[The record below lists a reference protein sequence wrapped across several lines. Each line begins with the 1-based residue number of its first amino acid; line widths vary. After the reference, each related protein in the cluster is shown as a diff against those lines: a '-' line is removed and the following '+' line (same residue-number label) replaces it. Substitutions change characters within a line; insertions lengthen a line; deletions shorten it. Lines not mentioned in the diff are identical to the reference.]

1 MEQQP
6 IKTILIVDD
15 QPEVR
20 ELVSVTLEIGPYRI
34 LTAENGEQALEIA
47 RAELPD
53 LMLLDIMMP
62 GGPDGLEVCRRL
74 KNDPRTSG
82 IYIVML
88 TAKGQEKDK
97 EAGRLAGAD
106 DYFVKPFS
114 PLELI
119 YKVEEVLGG

>member
-34 LTAENGEQALEIA
+34 LTAENGERALEIA

-53 LMLLDIMMP
+53 LILLDIMMP
-62 GGPDGLEVCRRL
+62 GGPDGLEVCRHL
-74 KNDPRTSG
+74 KGDPRTSG

-88 TAKGQEKDK
+88 TAKGQESDK
-97 EAGRLAGAD
+97 EAGRRAGAD

-119 YKVEEVLGG
+119 YKVEEVLGS